1 LIPVEGPLLSKD
13 ELQTLSSCDA
23 SRIERYIGLGLVTSQ
38 EEGAFERGDVTRIRV
53 LAALE
58 ASGVDLRQ
66 VAKAVHQD
74 RFSLAFAGEVVADSV
89 GLTPETHQQVISRL
103 GLDSD
108 FARRLEL
115 AIGLPTSSPDDLIRE
130 DDRELLG
137 LVARAREAGLEEENL
152 ARILRVFGISV
163 RQIIDA
169 QRQLFREN
177 IEEQLLAQG
186 ATFQE
191 MLDTTARTRLDL
203 QRLGFRTIYLLL
215 RRFLE
220 QAVIENLVE
229 RLEQMLEEHGIARAS
244 DEQTRVIVFI
254 DLTGYTAS
262 TEASGD
268 RQAAEQG
275 GRLVEI
281 AQDICARYAGRL
293 VKSLGDGVMLRF
305 REAEL
310 ATLAALE
317 ILKRSAEAGL
327 SPARAGIAAGPVIE
341 RDGDYFGRTVN
352 VASRLLDLARPGQ
365 VVVTAEA
372 ADQMED
378 GSIALDHEGE
388 HELSGVTNPTSVFV
402 ARLQE

>member
-1 LIPVEGPLLSKD
+1 VVEGPLLSRD
-13 ELQTLSSCDA
+13 ELQTLSSCEA
-23 SRIERYIGLGLVTSQ
+23 SRIERYVGLGLVRPQ
-38 EEGAFERGDVTRIRV
+38 EEGGFDRGDVTRVRL
-53 LAALE
+53 LAAVE

-66 VAKAVHQD
+66 LADAVRTD
-74 RFSLAFAGEVVADSV
+74 RLSLAFASEVVADAV
-89 GLTPETHQQVISRL
+89 GLTLETHQQVITEL
-103 GLDSD
+103 GLESD

-115 AIGLPTSSPDDLIRE
+115 AIGLPTSSPTDLIRE

-152 ARILRVFGISV
+152 ARVLRVFGISV
-163 RQIIDA
+163 RQIVEA

-177 IEEQLLAQG
+177 VEEQLLAKG

-191 MLDTTARTRLDL
+191 MLDSTARTRLAL
-203 QRLGFRTIYLLL
+203 QRIGYRTVYLLL

-220 QAVIENLVE
+220 QTVIENLVE
-229 RLEQMLEEHGIARAS
+229 RLEQMLDEHGIARVS

-275 GRLVEI
+275 GLLVEI
-281 AQDICARYAGRL
+281 AQDFCARHAGRL

-305 REAEL
+305 RKVDPAVR
-310 ATLAALE
+310 ASLE
-317 ILKRSAEAGL
+317 IVERSAGAGL

-352 VASRLLDLARPGQ
+352 LASRLVDLAGPGQ

-372 ADQMED
+372 AARMED
-378 GSIALDHEGE
+378 GSVALDHGGA
-388 HELSGVTNPTSVFV
+388 HELPGITTPTAVFV
-402 ARLQE
+402 ARRRA

>member
-1 LIPVEGPLLSKD
+1 MVEGPFLSRE
-13 ELQTLSSCDA
+13 ELQTLSSCEA
-23 SRIERYIGLGLVTSQ
+23 ARIERYLGLGLVTSQ
-38 EEGAFERGDVTRIRV
+38 GDGGFDRGDVTRVRL

-58 ASGVDLRQ
+58 ASGVDLGQ
-66 VAKAVHQD
+66 LAEAVNED
-74 RFSLAFAGEVVADSV
+74 RLSLAFASEVVADAV
-89 GLTPETHQQVISRL
+89 GLTSETHQEVNSRL
-103 GLDSD
+103 GLESS

-115 AIGLPTSSPDDLIRE
+115 AIGLPTSSPNDLIRE

-137 LVARAREAGLEEENL
+137 LVAKAREAGLEEENL
-152 ARILRVFGISV
+152 ARVLRVFAISV
-163 RQIIDA
+163 RQIVEA

-177 IEEQLLAQG
+177 VEEQLLAQG
-186 ATFQE
+186 VTFRE
-191 MLDTTARTRLDL
+191 MLDSTARTRLAL
-203 QRLGFRTIYLLL
+203 QRIGYRTVYLLL

-229 RLEQMLEEHGIARAS
+229 RLEQMLEEHGITRAS
-244 DEQTRVIVFI
+244 DEQTRVIVFV

-281 AQDICARYAGRL
+281 AQDLCAPYAGRL

-305 REAEL
+305 REAET
-310 ATLAALE
+310 ATFAALE
-317 ILKRSAEAGL
+317 IVKRSAEAGL

-352 VASRLLDLARPGQ
+352 MASRLLDLARPGQ

-378 GSIALDHEGE
+378 GSIALDPGGE